1 MGGEPRRSEEK
12 NLFSLPENIL
22 GCLWSQWLS
31 VHDFC
36 RLDTAVCNSV
46 YRPKLLGVF
55 KAGWF
60 YRDDLLIVETDV
72 DIKKR
77 LGSLRYLQWISKREL
92 KFTGIALEQGF
103 NIPDNHGIFILGYE
117 ICMSQGS
124 MLTHLE
130 LLEVNTFRFR
140 LPYGKKWYITN
151 YSPTE
156 RHPGSFTDEM
166 LVNISK
172 SCTNIT
178 SLDIQAAPTTRLTYR
193 SFCSLLENCP
203 CITSLSFGHTIS
215 LDDALYAIRKHCN
228 QELRMLV
235 ITFRSESCLR
245 RIEDVDNEYYEQTT
259 NTNDNDHATL
269 PAMRTL
275 QSLTLSNLRYEP
287 DCLQDEMVYIIQKF
301 SCLNLTHISFDNCG
315 FHNDCRRVVEDISK
329 ICNNLQSVELEYCH
343 FWGHHDFLDILILHN
358 RRRLTEITI
367 TQCNESY
374 QFIQP
379 IIHCSLLRVLH
390 LHEILDS
397 IPNSFF
403 SAIAEGCPL
412 LTSVTLIRLKGL
424 TRASLLPIFIM
435 CRMLTKLSIDCCA
448 FKFGDYID
456 DVVSYCGALEE
467 LYLPY
472 DERMLGKHFILQL
485 RQCMHL
491 PLAEKSSCYAQVLGL
506 SEEQLGLGPHRNFV
520 FVDILEE

>member
-1 MGGEPRRSEEK
+1 MGEPRRSEEK
-12 NLFSLPENIL
+12 NLFSLPENIF
-22 GCLWSQWLS
+22 GILWSQWLS

-55 KAGWF
+55 KAGRF
-60 YRDDLLIVETDV
+60 YRDDLLIVKTDV

-77 LGSLRYLQWISKREL
+77 LDSLRYLQWISKREL

-117 ICMSQGS
+117 ICMSHGS

-140 LPYGKKWYITN
+140 LPYGKKWYITDCV

-203 CITSLSFGHTIS
+203 CITSLSIGHTIS

-235 ITFRSESCLR
+235 ITFRSKSCLR
-245 RIEDVDNEYYEQTT
+245 R
-259 NTNDNDHATL
+259 
-269 PAMRTL
+269 
-275 QSLTLSNLRYEP
+275 
-287 DCLQDEMVYIIQKF
+287 K
-301 SCLNLTHISFDNCG
+301 
-315 FHNDCRRVVEDISK
+315 
-329 ICNNLQSVELEYCH
+329 
-343 FWGHHDFLDILILHN
+343 
-358 RRRLTEITI
+358 
-367 TQCNESY
+367 
-374 QFIQP
+374 
-379 IIHCSLLRVLH
+379 
-390 LHEILDS
+390 
-397 IPNSFF
+397 
-403 SAIAEGCPL
+403 
-412 LTSVTLIRLKGL
+412 
-424 TRASLLPIFIM
+424 
-435 CRMLTKLSIDCCA
+435 
-448 FKFGDYID
+448 
-456 DVVSYCGALEE
+456 
-467 LYLPY
+467 
-472 DERMLGKHFILQL
+472 
-485 RQCMHL
+485 
-491 PLAEKSSCYAQVLGL
+491 EK
-506 SEEQLGLGPHRNFV
+506 N
-520 FVDILEE
+520 